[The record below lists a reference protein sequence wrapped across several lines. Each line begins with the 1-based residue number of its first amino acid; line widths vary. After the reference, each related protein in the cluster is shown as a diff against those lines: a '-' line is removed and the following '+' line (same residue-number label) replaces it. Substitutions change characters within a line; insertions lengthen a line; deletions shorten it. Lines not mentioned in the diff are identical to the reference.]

1 MTTFETYLQHKLKNP
16 RFRAE
21 YERQKRMPQK
31 PVAIQAEAARY
42 RRALPILEEL
52 RRCRKWIGDAKFA
65 ELRQR
70 AISGDV
76 DGATRELGKLMNSKY
91 AEV

>member
-1 MTTFETYLQHKLKNP
+1 ML
-16 RFRAE
+16 
-21 YERQKRMPQK
+21 MK
-31 PVAIQAEAARY
+31 PATAREIREEAAAY
-42 RRALPILEEL
+42 RKALPILEEL
-52 RRCRKWIGDAKFA
+52 RRCREWIGDTKFT

-76 DGATRELGKLMNSKY
+76 DGATRALGKLMNSKY

>member
-1 MTTFETYLQHKLKNP
+1 MTTFETYLQHKLRNP

-42 RRALPILEEL
+42 RKALPILEEL
-52 RRCRKWIGDAKFA
+52 RKCRKWIGDAKYSEIRKIA
-65 ELRQR
+65 LE
-70 AISGDV
+70 GNTDE
-76 DGATRELGKLMNSKY
+76 ATRALGILMNSKY
-91 AEV
+91 TEV